1 MKDKYGREIDY
12 MRISITERCN
22 YRCFYCMPQ
31 EGGECNVETKEE
43 NLLSRKEIVSLV
55 ETGARLGIKKV
66 RITGGEPLIR
76 RDIEE
81 ILQGISKVH
90 GIEEL
95 CLTTNGSLLD
105 KKMEVMKECGVTRI
119 NVSLDTLIPERFRE
133 ITKTGDYLSVW
144 KGIER
149 AIESGIQV
157 RINSVVVQGINDDEV
172 LNLAALTEKYPID
185 VRFIELMPIGE
196 GKKYK
201 GFSGSEIREKI
212 SHMKKIENL
221 EKREGASD
229 YYRLEGAKGKIGFIN
244 PLSNCFCQE
253 CNRIRVT
260 SEGEVKQ
267 CLNKKSSINIGEVM
281 RSDRDGTELAEVISK
296 EIYNKPE
303 KHLFN
308 SLNEFEEK
316 YNMNQIGG

>member
-1 MKDKYGREIDY
+1 MKDKYEREIDY
-12 MRISITERCN
+12 MRISITEKCN

-31 EGGECNVETKEE
+31 ECSIKDREEKFLTKD
-43 NLLSRKEIVSLV
+43 EIITVV
-55 ETGARLGIKKV
+55 KAGAKVGIKKV

-81 ILQGISKVH
+81 ILKGISYIEE
-90 GIEEL
+90 IEEL
-95 CLTTNGSLLD
+95 CITTNGSLLD
-105 KKMEVMKECGVTRI
+105 EKIKLLKECGVTRI
-119 NVSLDTLIPERFRE
+119 NVSIDTLNSEKFKK
-133 ITKTGDYLSVW
+133 ITKTGDFKKVW
-144 KGIER
+144 QGIEK
-149 AIESGIQV
+149 AIESGMEV
-157 RINSVVVQGINDDEV
+157 RINSVIVKGVNDDEIGK
-172 LNLAALTEKYPID
+172 LANLTKRYPVD

-201 GFSGSEIREKI
+201 GFSGYEIREILSKD
-212 SHMKKIENL
+212 KKLKNL
-221 EKREGASD
+221 KNREGASE
-229 YYRLEGAKGKIGFIN
+229 YYKIMGAKGRIGFIN

-253 CNRIRVT
+253 CNRIRIT
-260 SEGEVKQ
+260 SVGGVKQ
-267 CLNKKSSINIGEVM
+267 CLNKKPRLNIGEIIRTGACDKKVVEIM
-281 RSDRDGTELAEVISK
+281 SQ